1 LGNYTFAHNEAL
13 ENISISKDVKSIAKT
28 TFKDCPNIK
37 IVNIEDVAAWCS
49 VALADWSANPMYPY
63 WSTEGIIYRELY
75 VDSKPADKLVI
86 PEGVTEIA
94 PYTFF
99 SIENVKEVHI
109 PSSLTSIKEGGFES
123 VIPRLYIK
131 DLTAWLQ
138 VNCDCSHYAEE
149 LYLNNSLLTE
159 MVVPSEI
166 TELLD
171 NSIVSSK
178 LTKLTIHKDITY
190 IGHQV
195 FSRWIK
201 DVELPSIE
209 NYCKIALK
217 SYSSSPFQNS
227 KNVYFDGVKVEGT
240 LIIPDTVTSIGPY
253 AFAGLQTVDKI
264 ILPKGLTDIHETAF
278 ENCSAEIVIS
288 E

>member
-1 LGNYTFAHNEAL
+1 
-13 ENISISKDVKSIAKT
+13 
-28 TFKDCPNIK
+28 
-37 IVNIEDVAAWCS
+37 
-49 VALADWSANPMYPY
+49 M
-63 WSTEGIIYRELY
+63 
-75 VDSKPADKLVI
+75 VI

-99 SIENVKEVHI
+99 SIENVQEIHI
-109 PSSLTSIKEGGFES
+109 PSSLKAIKESAFES
-123 VIPRLYIK
+123 AIPRLYIK

-138 VNCDCSHYAEE
+138 VSCDCSLYAEE

-159 MVVPSEI
+159 MVVPTEI

-171 NSIVSSK
+171 NTITSSK
-178 LTKLTIHKDITY
+178 LTKITLHKDITY
-190 IGHQV
+190 IGHLV

-201 DVELPSIE
+201 YIELPSIE
-209 NYCKIALK
+209 DYCKMSLK
-217 SYSSSPFQNS
+217 SYTSSPFQNS

-240 LIIPDTVTSIGPY
+240 LVIPDTVTSIGPY
-253 AFAGLQTVDKI
+253 AFAGLETVDRI

-278 ENCSAEIVIS
+278 ENCSAEIVTA